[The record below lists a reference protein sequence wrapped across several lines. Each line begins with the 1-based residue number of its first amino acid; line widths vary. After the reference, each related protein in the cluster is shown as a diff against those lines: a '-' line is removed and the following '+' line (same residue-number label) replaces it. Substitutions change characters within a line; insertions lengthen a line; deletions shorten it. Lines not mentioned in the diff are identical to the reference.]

1 MAKKFHDND
10 KFPSSYQYS
19 EFEPEFETLKDKKE
33 NSIRAIDACLTL
45 LTDTTV
51 LFSTVLA
58 KNQRV
63 AICEMLLK
71 TAEKL
76 REFLLKNLNHMTAF
90 KVNFNII
97 TSPITLSN
105 TNLPEWSL
113 VIKHYL
119 ELICKDVRNLNSP
132 KPHDN
137 LFMILTL
144 INQNLQ
150 CLIVKSK

>member
-1 MAKKFHDND
+1 MTTTNSHLPINIL
-10 KFPSSYQYS
+10 SSSQNS
-19 EFEPEFETLKDKKE
+19 KTLKDKKE
-33 NSIRAIDACLTL
+33 NSIRAIGACLTL
-45 LTDTTV
+45 LIDTTV

-76 REFLLKNLNHMTAF
+76 KEFLLKNLNHTTAF
-90 KVNFNII
+90 KVDLNII
-97 TSPITLSN
+97 TSPSN
-105 TNLPEWSL
+105 TNLSELLL
-113 VIKHYL
+113 VIKHYF
-119 ELICKDVRNLNSP
+119 ELICKDICNLNSP
-132 KPHDN
+132 KLHDN